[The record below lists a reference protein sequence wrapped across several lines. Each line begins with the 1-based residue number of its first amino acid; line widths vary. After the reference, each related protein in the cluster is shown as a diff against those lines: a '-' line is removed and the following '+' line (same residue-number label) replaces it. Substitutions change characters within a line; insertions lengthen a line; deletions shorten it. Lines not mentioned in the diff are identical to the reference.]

1 MNDKIVQYLYHSI
14 LCPDDKE
21 PMFSTSVCFQLFPPL
36 YEYECPKCGKKIKVR
51 K

>member
-1 MNDKIVQYLYHSI
+1 MNNKILEYINRPI
-14 LCPDDKE
+14 LCPDDNE
-21 PMFSTSVCFQLFPPL
+21 EMFSTNVCFTVNPPL